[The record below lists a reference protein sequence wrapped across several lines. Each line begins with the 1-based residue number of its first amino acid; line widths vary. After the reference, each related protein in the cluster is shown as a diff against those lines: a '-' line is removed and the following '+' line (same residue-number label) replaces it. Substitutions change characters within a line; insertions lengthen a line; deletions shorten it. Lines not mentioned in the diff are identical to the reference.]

1 MFVQRATRNVL
12 SLHKTITRSLALGAE
27 NRRFLRKKFK
37 SLGGGDVLFEKIGY
51 RGHNIAV
58 VSLANPKNRNAL
70 SGQMMVK
77 FAEIVD
83 ELQEWTEG
91 KAVILKGVGNTFCSG
106 ADLAVARNIL
116 THEEG
121 EMMCSLM
128 HDTVLRLKFL
138 PLISVA
144 MAEGQSLGGGAEAS
158 LRHTEFT
165 QHCLETCQNV
175 NYSSCSSLS
184 SYTFFI
190 PL

>member
-27 NRRFLRKKFK
+27 KRRFLREKFK
-37 SLGGGDVLFEKIGY
+37 SLGGGDVLLEKIDY
-51 RGHNIAV
+51 QGHNIAV
-58 VSLANPKNRNAL
+58 ISLANPKNRNAL

-106 ADLAVARNIL
+106 ADLVVARNIL

-158 LRHTEFT
+158 LQHTELT
-165 QHCLETCQNV
+165 KHCQET
-175 NYSSCSSLS
+175 
-184 SYTFFI
+184 
-190 PL
+190 